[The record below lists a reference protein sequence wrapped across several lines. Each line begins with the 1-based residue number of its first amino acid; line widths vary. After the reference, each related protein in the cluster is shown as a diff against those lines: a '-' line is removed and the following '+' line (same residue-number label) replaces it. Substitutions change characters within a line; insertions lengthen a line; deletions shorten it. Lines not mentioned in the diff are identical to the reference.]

1 MRDFEP
7 ETYNRAMRALT
18 SLLLLSLATV
28 PAWAQ
33 NNGQNAAPG
42 TNDKGEKL
50 LNQEQTSNK
59 AEQKTERIR
68 HEDKGG
74 TIEELRVGGQ
84 TRSITVQP
92 SNQNAPAYEV
102 KPSDGVRNRPLD
114 GDEATT
120 NPRVWNLKK
129 F

>member
-1 MRDFEP
+1 
-7 ETYNRAMRALT
+7 MRALT

-33 NNGQNAAPG
+33 NTGQNAPPG
-42 TNDKGEKL
+42 NAEAGTQL
-50 LNQEQTSNK
+50 SNQEQSTDRK
-59 AEQKTERIR
+59 EQKTERIH
-68 HEDKGG
+68 HEDKGS
-74 TIEELRVGGQ
+74 TIDELRVGGQ

-92 SNQNAPAYEV
+92 GNKNAPSYEV
-102 KPSDGVRNRPLD
+102 IPSDGVRNRPLN

>member
-1 MRDFEP
+1 
-7 ETYNRAMRALT
+7 MRALT

-33 NNGQNAAPG
+33 NTSQIAPPG
-42 TNDKGEKL
+42 NTDEAKQL
-50 LNQEQTSNK
+50 PNQEQKTGR
-59 AEQKTERIR
+59 AEQKVERIH
-68 HEDKGG
+68 HEDSGS
-74 TIEELRVGGQ
+74 TIDELRVGGQ

-92 SNQNAPAYEV
+92 SNKNAPAYEV